1 MMTRYARAR
10 VLALIFVV
18 VVARP
23 AARAGEPVGWPQFLG
38 PTGDLHARGL
48 EDTAGPLALETVWS
62 RSLGSG
68 YSAVVVQGDELY
80 TMFSDGTQ
88 DVVAALNSRT
98 GAPRWR
104 RPIGAT
110 WRGLLGSQDGPMST
124 PALHG
129 ELVFALGPRG
139 QLFALRR
146 ADGGVQWKVDLPQDY
161 DAETPLYGFATS
173 PLVVGAQVLVQAGA
187 PQDRSIMAFQA
198 KDGTP
203 LWSTGLD
210 YVSYQSPALVTL
222 AGETQVVSVT
232 DTLLRGLSS
241 ESGDVLW
248 ELQYQESNK
257 HARVAWYDGS
267 SHVVATGPD
276 RFLVTTWK
284 EAIQYEISREENRYQ
299 VRERWRTRDLK
310 SSCAIPIYHDGHL
323 YGYSGQIL
331 TCVDAETGERAWR
344 SRPPGKG
351 ATLLLDDLLV
361 VWTLEGS
368 VTLLPASP
376 EVYAQIASGPVLEVG
391 SLVSPSFAEGML
403 FVRNHEEIAAV
414 RVVSATAGAHRAETA
429 PRPGTAGTFEA
440 FLQAL
445 SGGADRAGMVDRF
458 LADQEDLPLVGTGG
472 RVHFLYRG
480 DAEDVGIFVGIVK
493 RQRRSDPMERIPGTD
508 LWYRTYELSPGGR
521 YDYGFLVNFETLVRD
536 AMNRRTAPSSY
547 PASELAMP
555 GWSEPAHLRE
565 PAAGSRGTVEA
576 LELRSSILGNERT
589 IDIYLPHGYAGS
601 ERSYPLL
608 LVGSGPAAR
617 ELGLMTH
624 TLDNLIGKSVEPVIV
639 GFIPYKR
646 TFQETAGEDRDATI
660 DMLLDELLPLLR
672 DRYRIVDRHDRVFL
686 MGTDMAGYSSLY
698 AILKRPEAFGGAASQ
713 SLYSANSAMMTPLT
727 ELVDQQGGEG
737 PVIYMDW
744 TTRERLEPDN
754 DTDTARDNRELA
766 ALLEENGY
774 NITRKEVA
782 SGPGWGTWR
791 SRTDAVLETLLPL
804 E

>member
-1 MMTRYARAR
+1 MMTRYARAGI
-10 VLALIFVV
+10 LALIC
-18 VVARP
+18 VAS
-23 AARAGEPVGWPQFLG
+23 AAGADEPIGWPQFLG

-48 EDTAGPLALETVWS
+48 EVTTGPLALETVWS

-68 YSAVVVQGDELY
+68 YSQIVVQGDELY

-88 DVVAALNSRT
+88 DVVVALNSRT
-98 GAPRWR
+98 GTPRWR

-110 WRGLLGSQDGPMST
+110 WRGLLGSRDGPLST

-146 ADGGVQWKVDLPQDY
+146 ADGGVQWKVDLLRDY
-161 DAETPLYGFATS
+161 HAETPQYGFATS

-187 PQDRSIMAFQA
+187 PQDRSMMAFQA

-203 LWSTGLD
+203 LWSTGSD
-210 YVSYQSPALVTL
+210 FVSYQSPALVTL

-232 DTLLRGLSS
+232 DTLLRGLSL

-248 ELQYQESNK
+248 EELQYQNPVINE
-257 HARVAWYDGS
+257 HGRVRLNDGS
-267 SHVVATGPD
+267 SHVVATGPN

-299 VRERWRTRDLK
+299 VRERWRTQDLK
-310 SSCAIPIYHDGHL
+310 SSYAIPIYHDGHL
-323 YGYSGQIL
+323 YGYSLQFL
-331 TCVDAETGERAWR
+331 TCIDAETGERAWK

-351 ATLLLDDLLV
+351 ETLLLDDLLV
-361 VWTLEGS
+361 VWAIDGS
-368 VTLLPASP
+368 VTVLPASP
-376 EVYAQIASGPVLEVG
+376 EGYAEITSGPVLEVG

-414 RVVSATAGAHRAETA
+414 RLVSATADAQLAETTS
-429 PRPGTAGTFEA
+429 RPATAGTFEA
-440 FLQAL
+440 FLQTL
-445 SGGADRAGMVDRF
+445 SGGTDRAGMVDRF
-458 LADQEDLPLVGTGG
+458 LADQENLPLIGTGG
-472 RVHFLYRG
+472 QVHFLYRG
-480 DAEDVGIFVGIVK
+480 DAEDVGIFVGRVK
-493 RQRRSDPMERIPGTD
+493 PWRRSDPMAQIPGTN
-508 LWYRTYELSPGGR
+508 LWHRTYGLSPGGR
-521 YDYGFLVNFETLVRD
+521 YDYAFQVNFETLKLD
-536 AMNRRTAPSSY
+536 AMNPRTAPSFY
-547 PASELAMP
+547 TASELAMP

-565 PAAGSRGTVEA
+565 PAAGSRGTVET
-576 LELRSSILGNERT
+576 LELRSSILDDERT

-617 ELGLMTH
+617 QLGLMTH

-639 GFIPYKR
+639 GFIPYVR
-646 TFQETAGEDRDATI
+646 TLQETAGEYRDAYI

-686 MGTDMAGYSSLY
+686 MGTDLAGYSSIY
-698 AILKRPEAFGGAASQ
+698 AILKRPEAFGGAAAQ
-713 SLYSANSAMMTPLT
+713 SIYSANRAMMASLT
-727 ELVDQQGGEG
+727 ELLQEQGGAG
-737 PVIYMDW
+737 PAIYMDW
-744 TTRERLEPDN
+744 TTRERIEPDN
-754 DTDTARDNRELA
+754 DIDVARDNRELA

-774 NITRKEVA
+774 NVTRKEVA